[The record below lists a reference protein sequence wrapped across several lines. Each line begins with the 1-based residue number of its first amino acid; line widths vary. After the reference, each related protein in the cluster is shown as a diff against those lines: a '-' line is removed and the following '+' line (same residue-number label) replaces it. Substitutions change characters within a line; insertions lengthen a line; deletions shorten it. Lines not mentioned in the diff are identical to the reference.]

1 MKYKLMILAFILIFL
16 FGCSAK
22 SDSPSDKPVIKI
34 GYLPITHAAPL
45 LLDHHL
51 HEGEYDSYKLEL
63 VKFSSWPDLIDALNA
78 GQIDGASVLM
88 QLAMQA
94 KDIGIDL
101 KAVALGHRDG
111 NVIISANDIHE
122 VSDLIDT
129 TFAIPHTHSAHHLLI
144 NELLQEEGLM
154 YDDVNLVEMPPPEMP
169 AALAEGRISGYAVAE
184 PFGALAVDLDV
195 GKVLAFSESF
205 WPDSYCCVLVLRTDF
220 INNQETL
227 TKQFVNNYVN
237 AGLIANEKG
246 EELYEALQTYMDV
259 DQNVLDISLQWITY
273 DNLHIEEDEY
283 AKLSDR
289 ILQLNLMEE
298 PPRYEDFVDHRFIDE
313 VSVENE

>member
-1 MKYKLMILAFILIFL
+1 MKRSVILFIVGLLIL
-16 FGCSAK
+16 TGCGTKEAS
-22 SDSPSDKPVIKI
+22 SSDKQVIKI

-45 LLDHHL
+45 LFDAHVHGN
-51 HEGEYDSYKLEL
+51 EFDDYELEL

-94 KDIGIDL
+94 KSIGVDI

-111 NVIISANDIHE
+111 NVIISDNDIE
-122 VSDLIDT
+122 SVAELKDT

-144 NELLQEEGLM
+144 NELLKEEGLA

-184 PFGALAVDLDV
+184 PFGALAVNLEV
-195 GKVLAFSESF
+195 GKVLAFSEEF
-205 WPDSYCCVLVLRTDF
+205 WPDSYCCVLVLRDEF
-220 INNQETL
+220 IEKDESL
-227 TKQFVNNYVN
+227 TTALIDSYVQ
-237 AGLIANEKG
+237 AGELADEKA
-246 EELYEALQTYMDV
+246 EDLYDALQSYMDV
-259 DQNVLDISLQWITY
+259 DTDILDISLQWITY
-273 DNLHIEEDEY
+273 DNLRIEADEY

-289 ILQLNLMEE
+289 VEELELMDEV
-298 PPRYEDFVDHRFIDE
+298 PRYEEFVDLRFFDQ
-313 VSVENE
+313 VSKRRD